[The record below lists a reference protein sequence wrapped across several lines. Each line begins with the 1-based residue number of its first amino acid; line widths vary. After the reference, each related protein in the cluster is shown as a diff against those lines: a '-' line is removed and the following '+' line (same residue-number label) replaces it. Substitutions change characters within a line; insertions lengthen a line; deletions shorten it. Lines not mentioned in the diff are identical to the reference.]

1 MRRLAVF
8 LSLLCLL
15 SLPVSAAYIP
25 ESSVTENRDGRQL
38 IIKTYQL
45 SPEDDPSELVDEPF
59 DLEGYHYEHLETVKE
74 DQTFHDSKAHTET
87 VTVTTSSDSL
97 AAILEQLAP
106 TMEYSKDG
114 YSGVLTLDHTTLQT
128 EAAGYTTKYYT
139 ITDTKQFTGLPRND
153 PSYVPTTTVKDGKTL
168 SLSNISWAVTG
179 TGLADDTL
187 VPTSYTATAT
197 YQATGSRSAATGYIT
212 TATYTGEITS
222 EGIGSVQYTVT
233 YLGTQLKSGFSIGL
247 PLLVLLAAGLAMLAA
262 ILAFL
267 YLRRPNAAIYAM
279 NAKGVAYK
287 KLGRQRIV
295 YLFEDQKFFLSVLRQ
310 TDFIRPDQALP
321 LLRLFDPR
329 KTQGQTEALI
339 RQLRYAGELAFSGQL
354 LCSPE
359 MLKKQPDPEMLEA
372 LDILLALSGRRLLE
386 VSRNPPCKLSFLLQ
400 RGEDW
405 IDSYAVMIVRQ
416 GYEREASL
424 LLNQLAPETT
434 LLLRLDDLGQ
444 HGALTVRQSC
454 YFVVRQAGKL
464 RFYKGGEA
472 RH

>member
-97 AAILEQLAP
+97 SAILEQLAP

-247 PLLVLLAAGLAMLAA
+247 PLLALLTAGLALLAA

-287 KLGRQRIV
+287 KLGRQHIAV
-295 YLFEDQKFFLSVLRQ
+295 
-310 TDFIRPDQALP
+310 
-321 LLRLFDPR
+321 
-329 KTQGQTEALI
+329 
-339 RQLRYAGELAFSGQL
+339 
-354 LCSPE
+354 
-359 MLKKQPDPEMLEA
+359 
-372 LDILLALSGRRLLE
+372 
-386 VSRNPPCKLSFLLQ
+386 RNPKLDFTKLKEYPAGDSSVELKNKLARKLAGRIISIRLYDGVRTHLVEPIDGNETENYWFAVKD
-400 RGEDW
+400 EDKEG
-405 IDSYAVMIVRQ
+405 S
-416 GYEREASL
+416 EL
-424 LLNQLAPETT
+424 
-434 LLLRLDDLGQ
+434 
-444 HGALTVRQSC
+444 
-454 YFVVRQAGKL
+454 
-464 RFYKGGEA
+464 
-472 RH
+472 

>member
-1 MRRLAVF
+1 MEEKQNEAETDPDLCRGSCPSAALRSVQKVVETRMRRLAVF

-15 SLPVSAAYIP
+15 SIPVSAAYIP

-233 YLGTQLKSGFSIGL
+233 YLGTMLKPEFSIGL
-247 PLLVLLAAGLAMLAA
+247 PILSSAGSRIGAACGYPGFSISA
-262 ILAFL
+262 
-267 YLRRPNAAIYAM
+267 P
-279 NAKGVAYK
+279 AKCGH
-287 KLGRQRIV
+287 LCD
-295 YLFEDQKFFLSVLRQ
+295 E
-310 TDFIRPDQALP
+310 
-321 LLRLFDPR
+321 R
-329 KTQGQTEALI
+329 KRCCI
-339 RQLRYAGELAFSGQL
+339 
-354 LCSPE
+354 
-359 MLKKQPDPEMLEA
+359 
-372 LDILLALSGRRLLE
+372 
-386 VSRNPPCKLSFLLQ
+386 
-400 RGEDW
+400 
-405 IDSYAVMIVRQ
+405 
-416 GYEREASL
+416 
-424 LLNQLAPETT
+424 
-434 LLLRLDDLGQ
+434 
-444 HGALTVRQSC
+444 
-454 YFVVRQAGKL
+454 
-464 RFYKGGEA
+464 
-472 RH
+472 